1 MPIRRGWPC
10 AGIDPVLALD
20 QDGKLERHAWA
31 TVGPAIVLGRLIK
44 DRYSEG
50 HEQD

>member
-1 MPIRRGWPC
+1 
-10 AGIDPVLALD
+10 VLALD